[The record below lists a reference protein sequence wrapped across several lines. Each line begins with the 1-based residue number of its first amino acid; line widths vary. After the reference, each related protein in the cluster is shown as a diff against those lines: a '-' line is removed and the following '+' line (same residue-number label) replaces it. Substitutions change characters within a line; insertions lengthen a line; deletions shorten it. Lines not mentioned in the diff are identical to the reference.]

1 MAGRRSMTTARRR
14 SRPKAPQQLSLLD
27 LIEAPDS
34 RDAESSKPA
43 KKTRVR
49 RPAKAAVERPVVFTP
64 AEAALYLN
72 LKPAT
77 LKSWRAKGTGP
88 VFVKRAARLVGYTQA
103 ALDAWL
109 AGDRRSTP

>member
-1 MAGRRSMTTARRR
+1 MAGRRSTTNARRR
-14 SRPKAPQQLSLLD
+14 PRSKAPQQLSLLD
-27 LIEAPDS
+27 LIEAPDA
-34 RDAESSKPA
+34 RDAESA
-43 KKTRVR
+43 KSARKTRVR

-77 LKSWRAKGTGP
+77 LKSWRAKGAGP
-88 VFVKRAARLVGYTQA
+88 AFVKRAARLVGYTQA

-109 AGDRRSTP
+109 AGERR

>member
-1 MAGRRSMTTARRR
+1 MAGKRPRKRAPRRTRH
-14 SRPKAPQQLSLLD
+14 KAPQQLSLLD
-27 LIEAPDS
+27 LIEAPDV
-34 RDAESSKPA
+34 RGAESQQPA
-43 KKTRVR
+43 RKTRVR

-88 VFVKRAARLVGYTQA
+88 KFVKRAARLIGYSQA

-109 AGDRRSTP
+109 AGDGRSPR